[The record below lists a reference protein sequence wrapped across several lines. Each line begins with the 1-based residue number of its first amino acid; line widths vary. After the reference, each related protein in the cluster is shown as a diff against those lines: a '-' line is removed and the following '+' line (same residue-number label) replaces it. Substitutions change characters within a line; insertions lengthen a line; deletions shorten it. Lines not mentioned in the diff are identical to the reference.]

1 MFYLCFVRRSILSDI
16 LCEQGFSCIMK
27 GKHSEAHAG
36 LEIVDGYLR
45 HILGDIRHYSHLFR
59 HSFLCSQYRS
69 DHGSH
74 AFATDHRPGMGI
86 SKQFLRTKD
95 R

>member
-1 MFYLCFVRRSILSDI
+1 
-16 LCEQGFSCIMK
+16 MK
-27 GKHSEAHAG
+27 GQHSEVHAG
-36 LEIVDGYLR
+36 LEIVGGYLR
-45 HILGDIRHYSHLFR
+45 YVLGDIRHYSHLFR
-59 HSFLCSQYRS
+59 HSFLRSQYRS

-74 AFATDHRPGMGI
+74 AFTAYHRPGMGI